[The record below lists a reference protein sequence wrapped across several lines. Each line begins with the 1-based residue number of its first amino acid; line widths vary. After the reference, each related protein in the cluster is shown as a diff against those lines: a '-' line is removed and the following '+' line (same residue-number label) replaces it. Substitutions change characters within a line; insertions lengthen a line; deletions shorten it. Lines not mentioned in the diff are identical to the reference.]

1 MTQLALEALKHPVI
15 QTVEENYEEKVR
27 WCEILNLA
35 FIIVIPFCSQKI
47 ILSYVFG
54 KIVK

>member
-1 MTQLALEALKHPVI
+1 MTQLALEALKHPVT

-35 FIIVIPFCSQKI
+35 FIIVIPFVHSEN
-47 ILSYVFG
+47 
-54 KIVK
+54 